1 METLEDI
8 IKLLRIIIIQ
18 LGATFR
24 VVFCFVKMIYDE
36 DSANAYKKKIWNV
49 IAFLIISELIFVIAD
64 LIKGYYGDYYFS
76 TPTITQPFSNGGS
89 AGGGGGSVGG
99 R

>member
-8 IKLLRIIIIQ
+8 IKLLRIIIIP

-49 IAFLIISELIFVIAD
+49 IAFLIISELIFVTAD
-64 LIKGYYGDYYFS
+64 LIKAYYGDYYFS
-76 TPTITQPFSNGGS
+76 TPTITQPFSNGGG

>member
-8 IKLLRIIIIQ
+8 IKLLRIIIIP
-18 LGATFR
+18 LGTTFR

-36 DSANAYKKKIWNV
+36 DSANAYKKKIWNAV
-49 IAFLIISELIFVIAD
+49 AFLIISELIFVIAD
-64 LIKGYYGDYYFS
+64 LIKAYYGDYYFS
-76 TPTITQPFSNGGS
+76 TPTITQPFYNGGG
-89 AGGGGGSVGG
+89 AGGGGGSMGG